1 MEGGRDGEKQGGRE
15 GGREGWREA
24 GSEGGR
30 EGGKKY
36 NYHRNRTM
44 TVCLQNEIEQFGKG
58 AAG

>member
-1 MEGGRDGEKQGGRE
+1 MERSRQR
-15 GGREGWREA
+15 
-24 GSEGGR
+24 GR